1 MNTLLKADF
10 CICLK
15 FYHIFAFFTI
25 YFRQYFP
32 LLALWY
38 SVPLFNILHSG
49 YNQLVGIFIDCS
61 CSFIHHTNSN
71 NSSTFPS
78 SILIVTFCLLKCTP
92 PYTDGASSIEKL
104 HLNQDFWFDVFL
116 SQMSTFSL
124 WDDQKADSGHDI
136 RKK

>member
-1 MNTLLKADF
+1 MSLLYFYHSWHKIFALIIIQADATLLKNEYTSQSRLLHLLKILPY
-10 CICLK
+10 ICL
-15 FYHIFAFFTI
+15 FHYIFSPVLSTTGI
-25 YFRQYFP
+25 
-32 LLALWY
+32 WY

-104 HLNQDFWFDVFL
+104 HQTQDF
-116 SQMSTFSL
+116 
-124 WDDQKADSGHDI
+124 
-136 RKK
+136 